1 LARPPSTVF
10 EGSPVTGTVDVG
22 RRQQFVAGRWADAS
36 DGNWFDDLNPFTG
49 EVFAR
54 VPASTRAD
62 ARRAVDVA
70 ADAFPAW
77 SSTGPRERQRL
88 FLRAA
93 DIVERRGPELVTLM
107 ASETG
112 AVAKFAAFQVQW
124 AAGFLRQAAHWPYD
138 LGGEII
144 AVEAPD
150 TTCYA
155 FRQPLGVVAGFTPWN
170 GAFNLAWRT
179 VAPPLACGNTVV
191 LKPSE
196 EAPIAA
202 GLVIAEILEEAGFPA
217 GVYSVITHAP
227 GGAGAIADEFF
238 ERPEV
243 RAISFTGSTAVGR
256 HLAERAAHHLKKIV
270 LELGGFNPMIVL
282 ADADIEGAVE
292 TAAFAAFF
300 HQGQI
305 CMNARKVIV
314 EAPIYDEFLDRFAA
328 KARSLTVGDPRDPA
342 SALGPLINAAA
353 LEKARARLAEAR
365 AHGAQVVAGG
375 QWHGPCLEPTI
386 LVDVAPGASLHC
398 EETFAPIVIV
408 EQVADAEAALA
419 VANATSYGLTASIMC
434 GDVGRGLEL
443 AKRVEAGVV
452 NVNAPTMY
460 AEPVLPI
467 GGVKDSGSGRFGRWS
482 TENFTDRHV
491 VTVNVGRSRQ
501 RI

>member
-1 LARPPSTVF
+1 M
-10 EGSPVTGTVDVG
+10 TGIVDVP
-22 RRQQFVAGRWADAS
+22 RRQQFVAGEWTGAS
-36 DGNWFDDLNPFTG
+36 GDSWFDDLDPFTG
-49 EVFAR
+49 QVFAR
-54 VPASTRAD
+54 IPASTRTD
-62 ARRAVDVA
+62 ARRAVDA
-70 ADAFPAW
+70 AAAAYPAW
-77 SSTGPRERQRL
+77 SSTGPRERQGL

-93 DIVERRGPELVTLM
+93 DIVERRAPELIALL
-107 ASETG
+107 AAETG
-112 AVAKFAAFQVQW
+112 AVTKFGAFQVQW
-124 AAGFLRQAAHWPYD
+124 SAGFLRQAAHWPYD

-144 AVEAPD
+144 AVEAPE

-196 EAPIAA
+196 EAPVAA

-217 GVYSVITHAP
+217 GACSVITHPA
-227 GGAGAIADEFF
+227 GGAPVIADEFF

-282 ADADIEGAVE
+282 RDADMESAVE

-305 CMNARKVIV
+305 CMNARKIIV
-314 EAPIYDEFLDRFAA
+314 EAPIYDDFLARFAA
-328 KARSLTVGDPRDPA
+328 KARTLTVGDPRDPA
-342 SALGPLINAAA
+342 TALGPLINTAAVD
-353 LEKARARLAEAR
+353 KARARLTEAQ
-365 AHGAQVVAGG
+365 AQGATVVAGG
-375 QWHGPCLEPTI
+375 QFHGPCLEATI
-386 LVDVAPGASLHC
+386 LVDVQAGSPLDC
-398 EETFAPIVIV
+398 QETFAPVVTV
-408 EQVADAEAALA
+408 ERVDDAAAALA
-419 VANATSYGLTASIMC
+419 VANGTSYGLTASIMC
-434 GDVGRGLEL
+434 GDTGRGLEL
-443 AKRVEAGVV
+443 ATRVEAGVV
-452 NVNAPTMY
+452 TVNAPTMY

-467 GGVKDSGSGRFGRWS
+467 GGVKDSGWGRFGRWS
-482 TENFTDRHV
+482 VENFTERHV
-491 VTVNVGRSRQ
+491 VTVNAGKPRQ